1 MIDWIRTYI
10 KFVLLHRWN
19 RVSQEGFGMLDEH
32 WEYKPTKGINLWLY
46 NKIKEINRGGEQ
58 V

>member
-19 RVSQEGFGMLDEH
+19 KVSQEGFEMLDEH

-58 V
+58 

>member
-19 RVSQEGFGMLDEH
+19 KVSEEGLKMLDEH
-32 WEYKPTKGINLWLY
+32 WQHKPTKGIKLWLY
-46 NKIKEINRGGEQ
+46 NKIKLINGGNK
-58 V
+58 

>member
-19 RVSQEGFGMLDEH
+19 KVSEE
-32 WEYKPTKGINLWLY
+32 NLQVK
-46 NKIKEINRGGEQ
+46 KITLIF
-58 V
+58 VS